1 MELKN
6 LKVTEM
12 SQNEQKETKGG
23 IVGLFFVGLT
33 IIAGAAIGT
42 IGYGVA
48 KASANKRNSQLNA
61 INKEMGW

>member
-23 IVGLFFVGLT
+23 VGVLFCVGLT
-33 IIAGAAIGT
+33 IIAGAAIGI

-48 KASANKRNSQLNA
+48 KASARKRDSQLNA
-61 INKEMGW
+61 IDKEMGW